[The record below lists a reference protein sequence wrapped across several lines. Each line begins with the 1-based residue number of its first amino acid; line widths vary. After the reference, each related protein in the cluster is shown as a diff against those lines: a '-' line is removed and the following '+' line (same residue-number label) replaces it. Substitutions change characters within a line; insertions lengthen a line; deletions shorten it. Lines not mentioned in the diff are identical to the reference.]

1 MLSVIQLTKTFG
13 KRTLFNSINFQINP
27 GEKIG
32 LVGRNGNGKTTLFRI
47 ITGEEEFDSGEI
59 NKSKNYKIGY
69 VSQSLNFE
77 KKTVI
82 DEGALGLPKENQ
94 NDLWLLEKFLFGL
107 GFSKDMLNINPNQ
120 LSGGYQI
127 RLNLVKTLLG
137 NPDLLLLDE
146 PTNFLDITSIRWL
159 IQYLKNWK
167 NDLFLITHDR
177 NFMDEIVTH
186 TMIIHRNKIKKIAGQ
201 TDKLY
206 EQIAQEEEVYERQRI
221 NDEKKEKNLKIFINR
236 FRAKARLAGLVQ
248 SRIKELEKKEKK
260 EKLEKVKLLDF
271 QFKYD
276 ELKAHILMQAGK
288 LKFSYDKI
296 NELLKGVS
304 LNIYKNDRIA
314 VIGPNGRGKS
324 TLLKIL
330 TEKLLPQ
337 SGEIKKHNNLKIGYY
352 AQTNNTDLHDEHT
365 VEDEISLE
373 NPENDNQTVRGICG
387 AMLFE
392 QDDALKKIKIL
403 SGGEKSRVLLGKILA
418 KPVNLLIL
426 DEPTNHLDMEACDAL
441 LAALD
446 NFEGAVII
454 VTHNEMFLNM
464 LATRLIIFDNDEVKV
479 FEGIYHEFMS
489 QLGWSS
495 EKESKQ
501 IINKKNES
509 NVSFNKKEL
518 RKKRAAILEEKSKT
532 VKPLEEKYNEIE
544 KKIKQHEEEL
554 ARYEHEI
561 IEASKEKNG
570 AKIELLSKK
579 CHELERGI
587 SKYYNELEKV
597 MIQFDEATRII
608 ENKLAEIN
616 F

>member
-13 KRTLFNSINFQINP
+13 KRTLFDSINFQINP

-94 NDLWLLEKFLFGL
+94 SDLWLLEKFLFGL

-120 LSGGYQI
+120 LSGGFQI

-177 NFMDEIVTH
+177 NFMDQIVSH
-186 TMIIHRNKIKKIAGQ
+186 TMIIHRNKIKKISGQ

-221 NDEKKEKNLKIFINR
+221 NDEKKEKNLKVFINR

-260 EKLEKVKLLDF
+260 EKLEKIKLLDF
-271 QFKYD
+271 QFKYN
-276 ELKAHILMQAGK
+276 EFKAQILMQVNK
-288 LKFSYDKI
+288 LRFSYDQK
-296 NELLKGVS
+296 NELLKDIS

-337 SGEIKKHNNLKIGYY
+337 NGEIKKHNNLKIGYY
-352 AQTNNTDLHDEHT
+352 AQTNSTDLHDEHS

-392 QDDALKKIKIL
+392 QDDALKKVKIL

-418 KPVNLLIL
+418 KPANLLIL

-479 FEGIYHEFMS
+479 FEGTYHEFMN
-489 QLGWSS
+489 QLGWYS
-495 EKESKQ
+495 EKEAKQ
-501 IINKKNES
+501 ITNKRNES
-509 NVSFNKKEL
+509 YVSINKKEL
-518 RKKRAAILEEKSKT
+518 RKKRAAIIEEKSKT
-532 VKPLEEKYNEIE
+532 VKPLEKKYNEIE
-544 KKIKQHEEEL
+544 KIIKQYEEEL
-554 ARYEHEI
+554 SICAHDI

-570 AKIELLSKK
+570 EKIELLSKK
-579 CHELERGI
+579 SHKLEKEI
-587 SKYYNELEKV
+587 SKYYNELEAV
-597 MIQFDEATRII
+597 MIQFDEATKII
-608 ENKLAEIN
+608 ENKLTDIN
-616 F
+616 L